1 MADLPT
7 STDVVI
13 AGAGPT
19 GLTLA
24 LTLIRLGV
32 DTRIVDPLPGPV
44 TESRANLMHAGSL
57 ERFDVLGVA
66 GELVDRGA
74 VAHRSEIRSDG
85 RLIAISDWTQL
96 DTRFPMTLLIPQ
108 STTEFVL
115 DAALVAAGAGVA
127 RGWAVRDFTTS
138 ARSVD
143 VAVTGEDE
151 IRSIATRFLVGC
163 DGAHS
168 EVRKRMGVGFSGR
181 SYPESLLVA
190 DCKATAVR
198 EGFSGVFFTRSDGFL
213 VATGMRDGLT
223 RIGASIDAG
232 HEFTGPAISSIVA
245 SRTNGAIVPQGVEWS
260 NVFRTHRRQVERM
273 REGRVVLAGDAAHV
287 HSPAGGQGM
296 NLGIRDAFDLGHRLA
311 AHLGGQAPID
321 ILDDDDEQRRA
332 EATHVLANTHRL
344 LRMYTATGVG
354 RRLADTFVR
363 LGEKVGVS
371 DRITVEI
378 SGINSKWP
386 PGVVRPLSAA
396 HGDPST

>member
-127 RGWAVRDFTTS
+127 RGWAVSDFTTNGE
-138 ARSVD
+138 SVE

-245 SRTNGAIVPQGVEWS
+245 S
-260 NVFRTHRRQVERM
+260 
-273 REGRVVLAGDAAHV
+273 
-287 HSPAGGQGM
+287 
-296 NLGIRDAFDLGHRLA
+296 GH
-311 AHLGGQAPID
+311 APID
-321 ILDDDDEQRRA
+321 ILDDYDEQRRA